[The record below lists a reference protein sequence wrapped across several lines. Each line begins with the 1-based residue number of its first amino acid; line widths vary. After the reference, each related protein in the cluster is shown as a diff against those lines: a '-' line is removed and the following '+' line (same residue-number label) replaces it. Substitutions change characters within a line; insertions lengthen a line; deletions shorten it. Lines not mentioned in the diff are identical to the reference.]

1 MMKKIKDWSIKG
13 KFIGTMIFVLSSLIL
28 IVILAAYSMYRMRL
42 AAMDHAAQFYKSGS
56 LTQAE
61 YQGMQASLNLVNKNV
76 MIGVFIVCPIIIL
89 LAIVNFSFLSRYM
102 TKNILEITKA
112 VNVMKDGRFDY
123 QINRKIAG
131 RDEFG
136 QAMDNYASMQENT
149 EEVISQTSKV
159 LDEMSRGIFT
169 AEIRN
174 PEKFI
179 GEYTRI
185 AASFDEIHKN
195 LRNMFQEMNKVANQV
210 TMRSAK
216 IADGSMAL
224 SQGSTEQAATV
235 EELTS
240 TITQLS
246 QQIQKNASDAGD
258 VENFSGQVADEIMEQ
273 NKQMSNMLEAMKEI
287 EEKSNQIENIIKAI
301 DDIAFQ
307 TNILALNAAVEAA
320 RAGNAGKGFAVV
332 ADEVRNLA
340 GKSADAASETSSLIE
355 GAITA
360 IHNGSALVTDSAKS
374 LNSVMESAKKS
385 KKLVADI
392 AGEMKNE
399 AAAIG
404 EVTTGLEQISQ
415 VVQQNSATA
424 EESSASCQE
433 LNNQASSLKQI
444 VDEITV

>member
-1 MMKKIKDWSIKG
+1 MKKLKDWSIKG
-13 KFIGTMIFVLSSLIL
+13 KFIGTLIYMMASLAL
-28 IVILAAYSMYRMRL
+28 IVILASYSLYRMEK
-42 AAMDHAAQFYKSGS
+42 AAIDHLNTLLSEGHLEK
-56 LTQAE
+56 AE
-61 YQGMQASLNLVNKNV
+61 YNSVLASLNTVHKNV
-76 MIGVFIVCPIIIL
+76 YIGVAIVLPIILIL
-89 LAIVNFSFLSRYM
+89 LVIDFLILTRYM
-102 TKNILEITKA
+102 TRNILEITKA
-112 VNVMKDGRFDY
+112 VNVMKEGSFDY
-123 QINRKIAG
+123 EMNRKSAG
-131 RDEFG
+131 NDEFG
-136 QAMDNYASMQENT
+136 QAIDDYIAMQSTT
-149 EEVISQTSKV
+149 EEVIGQTSRI
-159 LDEMSRGIFT
+159 LAEMSRGDFT
-169 AEIRN
+169 AEIKN
-174 PEKFI
+174 PEQFV
-179 GEYTRI
+179 GEYARI
-185 AASFDEIHKN
+185 AVSFEEIHKN
-195 LRNMFQEMNKVANQV
+195 LKNIFQQMNKVANQV

-246 QQIQKNASDAGD
+246 QQIQKNAGDAGD

-374 LNSVMESAKKS
+374 LNSVMENAKKS

-433 LNNQASSLKQI
+433 LNNQASSLKQM

>member
-1 MMKKIKDWSIKG
+1 MKNLKDWSIKG
-13 KFIGTMIFVLSSLIL
+13 KFIGTLIYMLSSLFL
-28 IVILAAYSMYRMRL
+28 IFILAYYSMYRMQKV
-42 AAMDHAAQFYKSGS
+42 AIDHIHGFLSSGH
-56 LTQAE
+56 LNQAE
-61 YQGMQASLNLVNKNV
+61 FNSVTASLNKVHKHV
-76 MIGVFIVCPIIIL
+76 MIGVAIVLPIIMLLLVVDFLIL
-89 LAIVNFSFLSRYM
+89 TRYM
-102 TKNILEITKA
+102 SRNILEITKA
-112 VNVMKDGRFDY
+112 VNVMKKGSFDY
-123 QINRKIAG
+123 RISRKHTG
-131 RDEFG
+131 NDEFG
-136 QAMDNYASMQENT
+136 QAIDDYAAMQATT
-149 EEVISQTSKV
+149 EEVIGETSKV

-169 AEIRN
+169 AEIKN
-174 PEKFI
+174 PDHFV
-179 GEYTRI
+179 GEYKRI
-185 AASFDEIHKN
+185 AVSFEEIHKN
-195 LRNMFQEMNKVANQV
+195 LRNIFQQMNKVANQV

-216 IADGSMAL
+216 IANGSMAL

-246 QQIQKNASDAGD
+246 LQITKNAEDAGD

-273 NKQMSNMLEAMKEI
+273 NKQMTNMLEAMKEI

-340 GKSADAASETSSLIE
+340 GKSAEAASETSSLIE
-355 GAITA
+355 GAIAA
-360 IHNGSALVTDSAKS
+360 IHNGSSLVTDSAKS
-374 LNSVMESAKKS
+374 LTAVMESAKKS

-392 AGEMKNE
+392 AGEMKSE
-399 AAAIG
+399 ATAIG
-404 EVTTGLEQISQ
+404 EVTSGLEQISQ

-424 EESSASCQE
+424 EESSTSCQE
-433 LNNQASSLKQI
+433 LNNQASSLKQM